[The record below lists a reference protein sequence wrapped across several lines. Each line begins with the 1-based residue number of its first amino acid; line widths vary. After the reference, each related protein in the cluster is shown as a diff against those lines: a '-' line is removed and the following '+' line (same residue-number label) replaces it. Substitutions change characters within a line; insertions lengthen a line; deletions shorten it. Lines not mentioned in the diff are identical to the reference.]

1 MQNLTDD
8 NFEEYAINNYRNPN
22 CVSVLEF
29 LDDLK
34 KIKYIKRLINK
45 YSEKGELRERL
56 ILNHIIFLS
65 NVFGVEATV
74 DMLRHKIEPEQHLT
88 LNTFF
93 VYLQYLDLKDYILY
107 DLDLFDE
114 INESVQQWQT

>member
-1 MQNLTDD
+1 MMIELT
-8 NFEEYAINNYRNPN
+8 EETFNDFAAHNYRNPN

-45 YSEKGELRERL
+45 FVERGELKERL
-56 ILNHIIFLS
+56 VLNHIIFLS

-74 DMLRHKIEPEQHLT
+74 KMLRFKLEQGQHPY
-88 LNTFF
+88 LNSFF
-93 VYLQYLDLKDYILY
+93 VYLEYLDVKDYSLY
-107 DLDLFDE
+107 DLDLYE
-114 INESVQQWQT
+114 QIQRSVQ

>member
-1 MQNLTDD
+1 MIHLNNETFDD
-8 NFEEYAINNYRNPN
+8 YAIANYTNPN

-45 YSEKGELRERL
+45 YADKGELRERL
-56 ILNHIIFLS
+56 ILNHMIFLS

-74 DMLRHKIEPEQHLT
+74 RMLRFKIEDEYHPM

-93 VYLQYLDLKDYILY
+93 IYLNYVSHETAHDEELLTILKKI
-107 DLDLFDE
+107 
-114 INESVQQWQT
+114 I

>member
-1 MQNLTDD
+1 MSILGDES
-8 NFEEYAINNYRNPN
+8 FEGYAVRNYKNPN

-34 KIKYIKRLINK
+34 KIQYIKRLINK

-74 DMLRHKIEPEQHLT
+74 NMLKFKVEEDQHKT
-88 LNTFF
+88 LNTFLVF
-93 VYLQYLDLKDYILY
+93 LRYLTTDANYDQDLMNQIKKSIL
-107 DLDLFDE
+107 
-114 INESVQQWQT
+114 WQT

>member
-1 MQNLTDD
+1 MYPLDND
-8 NFEEYAINNYRNPN
+8 NFEEYAIANYINPN

-34 KIKYIKRLINK
+34 KIRYVKRLINK
-45 YSEKGELRERL
+45 YNEQGELRERL

-65 NVFGVEATV
+65 NVFGIDGTV
-74 DMLRHKIEPEQHLT
+74 DMLRFKVGEENVKV

-93 VYLQYLDLKDYILY
+93 VFLNYCDILVDYDEDLLLNLREKI
-107 DLDLFDE
+107 
-114 INESVQQWQT
+114 

>member
-1 MQNLTDD
+1 MILLDDD
-8 NFEEYAINNYRNPN
+8 NFEEYAVKNYKNPN

-45 YSEKGELRERL
+45 YAEKGELRERL

-74 DMLRHKIEPEQHLT
+74 NMLKYKVEKNQHKI
-88 LNTFF
+88 LNTFLIF
-93 VYLQYLDLKDYILY
+93 LKYVT
-107 DLDLFDE
+107 DE
-114 INESVQQWQT
+114 SNHDQTLMNTIKKSVLWQT

>member
-1 MQNLTDD
+1 MLVLDDD
-8 NFEEYAINNYRNPN
+8 NFEEYAVKNYRNPN

-45 YSEKGELRERL
+45 YAEKGELREKL

-65 NVFGVEATV
+65 NVFGIDATV
-74 DMLRHKIEPEQHLT
+74 KMLKFRVEKEQHKI
-88 LNTFF
+88 LNSFF
-93 VYLQYLDLKDYILY
+93 VFLKYV
-107 DLDLFDE
+107 
-114 INESVQQWQT
+114 INEADYDQDLLDSIKKSIIWQT

>member
-1 MQNLTDD
+1 MTYPLDDD
-8 NFEEYAINNYRNPN
+8 NFEEFAIANYINPN

-34 KIKYIKRLINK
+34 KIRYVKRLLNK
-45 YSEKGELRERL
+45 YRDRQELRERL

-65 NVFGVEATV
+65 NVFGIDGTV
-74 DMLRHKIEPEQHLT
+74 NMLRYKVGENNVVT

-93 VYLQYLDLKDYILY
+93 ILLNYIDIMCEYDEDL
-107 DLDLFDE
+107 LFKLRE
-114 INESVQQWQT
+114 KI

>member
-74 DMLRHKIEPEQHLT
+74 AMLRHKLEIEQHLT

-93 VYLQYLDLKDYILY
+93 VYLQYLDSKDYILY